1 MKKRILIIANFTKLP
16 WEQGNSRFPY
26 IINLIDKEKYD
37 VELVTSSFSHGEKRQ
52 RENKSEEANL
62 DYKITLIKEPGYK
75 KNVSLK
81 RFYSHH
87 VFAKNVEK
95 HLGTIP
101 KPDLIYC
108 AVPSLA
114 VAKVAA
120 KYAEANDIKFVIDIQ
135 DLWPEAFKMVFKVPV
150 ISDILFY
157 PMKKSADYIY
167 SRANSIVAVSKTYA
181 NRAAIVNKTFNE
193 KLSVYLGTDLEYFD
207 ESHKKFEIV
216 PFDDV
221 VRIAYIGTLGH
232 SYDIKCIIDSIKIL
246 NEKGLK
252 NILFIVMGDGPLKES
267 FEAYSK
273 EKDVNCEFTGRMAY
287 EEMVGKLCSCDI
299 AINSITK
306 GAAQSIINKVGD
318 YAASALPVVNN
329 QESKEYRKLVEDYQ
343 IGFNVENSNPE
354 EMAEKIE
361 MLYRDKE
368 LRERLGANNR
378 KLAEE
383 KFDRKHTY
391 KEIVKLIELELYGK

>member
-1 MKKRILIIANFTKLP
+1 MKKKILIIANFTRLP

-52 RENKSEEANL
+52 RENKSNDMNL
-62 DYKITLIKEPGYK
+62 DYKITLIDEPGYK

-81 RFYSHH
+81 RFYSHY

-95 HLGTIP
+95 HLGEIE
-101 KPDLIYC
+101 KPDIIYC
-108 AVPSLA
+108 AVPSLD

-120 KYAEANDIKFVIDIQ
+120 KFAENNDIKFVIDIQ
-135 DLWPEAFKMVFKVPV
+135 DLWPEAFKMVFNIPV
-150 ISDILFY
+150 LSDIIFY
-157 PMKKSADYIY
+157 PMKKTANYIY
-167 SRANSIVAVSKTYA
+167 SKANSIVAVSKTYA
-181 NRAAIVNKTFNE
+181 NRAAVVNKKFDK
-193 KLSVYLGTDLEYFD
+193 KLPVFLGTDLETFD
-207 ESHKKFEIV
+207 NAKKVHEIV
-216 PFDDV
+216 WDDDV
-221 VRIAYIGTLGH
+221 VRLAYIGTLGH
-232 SYDIKCIIDSIKIL
+232 SYDIKCIIDAIKIL
-246 NEKGLK
+246 NQKGLK

-273 EKDVNCEFTGRMAY
+273 ENNVNCEFTGRLAY
-287 EEMVGKLCSCDI
+287 EEMIGRLCACDI

-318 YAASALPVVNN
+318 YAASGLPVVNN

-343 IGFNVENSNPE
+343 IGFNVENSNPQ

-361 MLYRDKE
+361 LLYKDKE
-368 LRERLGANNR
+368 LRKRLGENNR

-383 KFDRKHTY
+383 KFDRNHTY
-391 KEIVKLIELELYGK
+391 KVIKELLEV

>member
-1 MKKRILIIANFTKLP
+1 MKKKILIIANFTKLP

-37 VELVTSSFSHGEKRQ
+37 VELVTSTFSHGEKRQ
-52 RENKSEEANL
+52 RENKSNDMDL
-62 DYKITLIKEPGYK
+62 DYKITLIDEPGYK

-81 RFYSHH
+81 RFYSHY

-95 HLGTIP
+95 HLGEIE
-101 KPDLIYC
+101 KPDIIYC
-108 AVPSLA
+108 AVPSLD

-120 KYAEANDIKFVIDIQ
+120 KFAENNDIKFVIDIQ
-135 DLWPEAFKMVFKVPV
+135 DLWPEAFKMVFNIPV
-150 ISDILFY
+150 LSDIIFY
-157 PMKKSADYIY
+157 PMKKTANYIY
-167 SRANSIVAVSKTYA
+167 SKANSIVAVSKTYA
-181 NRAAIVNKTFNE
+181 NRAAVVNKKFDK
-193 KLSVYLGTDLEYFD
+193 KLPVFLGTDLETFD
-207 ESHKKFEIV
+207 NAKKVHEIV
-216 PFDDV
+216 WDDDV
-221 VRIAYIGTLGH
+221 VRLAYIGTLGH
-232 SYDIKCIIDSIKIL
+232 SYDIKCIIDAIKIL

-273 EKDVNCEFTGRMAY
+273 ENNVNCEFTGRLAY
-287 EEMVGKLCSCDI
+287 EEMIGRLCACDI

-318 YAASALPVVNN
+318 YAASGLPVVNN

-343 IGFNVENSNPE
+343 IGFNVENSNPQ

-361 MLYRDKE
+361 LLYKDKE
-368 LRERLGANNR
+368 LRKRLGENNR

-383 KFDRKHTY
+383 KFDRNHTY
-391 KEIVKLIELELYGK
+391 KVIKELLEV

>member
-1 MKKRILIIANFTKLP
+1 MKKKILIIANFTKLP
-16 WEQGNSRFPY
+16 WELGNSRFPY

-52 RENKSEEANL
+52 RENKSNDMNL
-62 DYKITLIKEPGYK
+62 DYKITLIDEPGYK

-81 RFYSHH
+81 RFYSHY

-95 HLGTIP
+95 HLGEIE
-101 KPDLIYC
+101 KPDIIYC
-108 AVPSLA
+108 AVPSLD

-120 KYAEANDIKFVIDIQ
+120 KFAENNDIKFVIDIQ
-135 DLWPEAFKMVFKVPV
+135 DLWPEAFKMVFNIPV
-150 ISDILFY
+150 LSDIIFY
-157 PMKKSADYIY
+157 PMKKTANYIY
-167 SRANSIVAVSKTYA
+167 SKANSIVAVSKTYA
-181 NRAAIVNKTFNE
+181 NRAAVVNKKFDK
-193 KLSVYLGTDLEYFD
+193 KLPVFLGTDLETFD
-207 ESHKKFEIV
+207 NAKKVHEIV
-216 PFDDV
+216 WDDDV
-221 VRIAYIGTLGH
+221 VRLAYIGTLGH
-232 SYDIKCIIDSIKIL
+232 SYDIKCIIDAIKIL
-246 NEKGLK
+246 NQKGLK

-273 EKDVNCEFTGRMAY
+273 ENNVNCEFTGRLAY
-287 EEMVGKLCSCDI
+287 EEMIGRLCACDI

-318 YAASALPVVNN
+318 YAASGLPVVNN

-343 IGFNVENSNPE
+343 IGFNVENSNPQ

-361 MLYRDKE
+361 LLYKDKE
-368 LRERLGANNR
+368 LRKRLGENNR

-383 KFDRKHTY
+383 KFDRNHTY
-391 KEIVKLIELELYGK
+391 KVIKELLEV

>member
-1 MKKRILIIANFTKLP
+1 MKKKILIIANFTKLP

-52 RENKSEEANL
+52 RENKSNDMNL
-62 DYKITLIKEPGYK
+62 DYKITLIDEPGYK

-81 RFYSHH
+81 RFYSHY

-95 HLGTIP
+95 HLGEIE
-101 KPDLIYC
+101 KPDIIYC
-108 AVPSLA
+108 AVPSLD

-120 KYAEANDIKFVIDIQ
+120 KFAENNDIKFVIDIQ
-135 DLWPEAFKMVFKVPV
+135 DLWPEAFKMVFNIPV
-150 ISDILFY
+150 LSDIIFY
-157 PMKKSADYIY
+157 PMKKTANYIY
-167 SRANSIVAVSKTYA
+167 SKANSIVAVSKTYA
-181 NRAAIVNKTFNE
+181 NRAAVVNKRFDK
-193 KLSVYLGTDLEYFD
+193 KLPVFLGTDLETFD
-207 ESHKKFEIV
+207 NAKKVHEIV
-216 PFDDV
+216 WDDDV
-221 VRIAYIGTLGH
+221 VRLAYIGTLGH
-232 SYDIKCIIDSIKIL
+232 SYDIKCIIDAIKIL
-246 NEKGLK
+246 NQKGLK

-273 EKDVNCEFTGRMAY
+273 ENNVNCEFTGRLAY
-287 EEMVGKLCSCDI
+287 EEMIGRLCACDI

-318 YAASALPVVNN
+318 YAASGLPVVNN

-343 IGFNVENSNPE
+343 IGFNVENSNPQ

-361 MLYRDKE
+361 LLYKDKE
-368 LRERLGANNR
+368 LRKRLGENNR

-383 KFDRKHTY
+383 KFDRNHTY
-391 KEIVKLIELELYGK
+391 KVIKELLEV

>member
-1 MKKRILIIANFTKLP
+1 MKKKILIIANFTKLP
-16 WEQGNSRFPY
+16 WEQGNNRFLY
-26 IINLIDKEKYD
+26 IVDLIDKEKYD
-37 VELVTSSFSHGEKRQ
+37 VELVTSSFSHGDKRQ
-52 RENKSEEANL
+52 RDDKTNEYNL
-62 DYKITLIKEPGYK
+62 DYKISLIYEPGYK

-81 RFYSHH
+81 RFYSHYI
-87 VFAKNVEK
+87 FAKNVEK
-95 HLGTIP
+95 HLGTIE
-101 KPDLIYC
+101 KPDVIYC
-108 AVPSLA
+108 AVPSLD

-120 KYAEANDIKFVIDIQ
+120 KYAENNDIKFIIDIQ

-157 PMKKSADYIY
+157 PMKKCADYIY
-167 SRANSIVAVSKTYA
+167 SRADSIVAVSKTYA
-181 NRAAIVNKTFNE
+181 NRAAVVNKKFE
-193 KLSVYLGTDLEYFD
+193 KKISVFLGTDLDFFD

-221 VRIAYIGTLGH
+221 VRVAYIGTLGH
-232 SYDIKCIIDSIKIL
+232 SYDIKCVIDSIKIL

-252 NILFIVMGDGPLKES
+252 NILFVVMGDGPLKES
-267 FEAYSK
+267 FEAYGK

-299 AINSITK
+299 AVNSITK

-318 YAASALPVVNN
+318 YAASSLPVVNN

-361 MLYRDKE
+361 ILYKDKE
-368 LRERLGANNR
+368 LRESLGKNNR

-383 KFDRKHTY
+383 KFDRVKSY
-391 KEIVKLIELELYGK
+391 KEIKELIEI